1 MGRGRMPFGL
11 AVATLGQQ
19 LLDTGDGIAL
29 LVQQLIDPPDQID
42 ILTPII
48 TAVTASLNGAKL
60 GELSLPETK
69 YVLRDVQFGRHLA
82 DGPERIRRF
91 LRSVH
96 KTCSRP
102 HLFTPSRRSWCAQK
116 ASTQR
121 AAVGHT
127 SPSFE
132 FS

>member
-60 GELSLPETK
+60 GELSTPETK
-69 YVLRDVQFGRHLA
+69 YVMRDVPFGRHLN
-82 DGPERIRRF
+82 DGPEGDRMSTRQ
-91 LRSVH
+91 
-96 KTCSRP
+96 TSR
-102 HLFTPSRRSWCAQK
+102 H
-116 ASTQR
+116 
-121 AAVGHT
+121 
-127 SPSFE
+127 
-132 FS
+132 